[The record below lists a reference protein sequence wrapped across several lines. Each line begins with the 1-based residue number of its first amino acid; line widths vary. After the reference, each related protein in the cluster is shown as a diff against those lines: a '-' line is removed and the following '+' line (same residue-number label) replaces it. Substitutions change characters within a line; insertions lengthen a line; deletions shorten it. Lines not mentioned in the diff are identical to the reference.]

1 MKWFSRLFSVTVIS
15 ITGSN
20 ITCKKGKITR
30 GLIGDLQDILSDL
43 SISRGEI
50 WINGAE
56 KSLFLLKS
64 PPSATNACATS
75 SLAFILLP
83 KLLSFHF
90 AQKH

>member
-50 WINGAE
+50 WINGAGKVSFSTE
-56 KSLFLLKS
+56 IPFLCHQRLRNLLIGVH
-64 PPSATNACATS
+64 PPS
-75 SLAFILLP
+75 
-83 KLLSFHF
+83 
-90 AQKH
+90 